1 MVTVKEL
8 KNFMMNIP
16 DDASVVFSDGC
27 ITVLFNENARALN
40 KWGAI
45 WDNGIGYPRTGTSCC
60 GECSHF
66 QCDVCDLC
74 NFLAKVE

>member
-1 MVTVKEL
+1 MMITIKDL
-8 KNFMMNIP
+8 KNFIMHVP
-16 DDASVVFSDGC
+16 DDASVVFSEGC
-27 ITVLFNENARALN
+27 ITCLFDGNARALN

-66 QCDVCDLC
+66 QCDLC
-74 NFLAKVE
+74 NVFAKGQ